1 MLPCLVN
8 LALVQVRRKEREFM
22 TMQKLKLRTDEMCNR
37 LNADIQ
43 RIKQQK
49 ASAWLGLL
57 EAGGP
62 RLGGA
67 LMDSSGR

>member
-1 MLPCLVN
+1 
-8 LALVQVRRKEREFM
+8 M

-49 ASAWLGLL
+49 ASTWLGLL

-62 RLGGA
+62 WLGEA
-67 LMDSSGR
+67 LVDSSGR

>member
-1 MLPCLVN
+1 
-8 LALVQVRRKEREFM
+8 M

-49 ASAWLGLL
+49 ASTCLGLL

-62 RLGGA
+62 MLAGA
-67 LMDSSGR
+67 LVGSNGR